1 MSILI
6 KNVRVMQTEAPFDV
20 KENMDVFVDD
30 GIIKMVGANLAPNAD
45 KVIDGRGKT
54 LIPGN
59 VCSHH
64 HYYSGL
70 SRGMLIS
77 AGPQTDFIQVLKEW
91 WFAKV
96 CNIFDIDKV
105 EYRTNGKKVM
115 VRYKIDDSHYIK
127 SEATCH
133 KTDTFN
139 LITGLKLAV
148 ARLAVKEAEYNVK
161 TTIEEI
167 G

>member
-91 WFAKV
+91 WWRL
-96 CNIFDIDKV
+96 D
-105 EYRTNGKKVM
+105 R
-115 VRYKIDDSHYIK
+115 
-127 SEATCH
+127 
-133 KTDTFN
+133 
-139 LITGLKLAV
+139 GLD
-148 ARLAVKEAEYNVK
+148 
-161 TTIEEI
+161 
-167 G
+167 